1 MRRNRK
7 SFNISNAANQR
18 MPTSTALILNRIESL
33 LRHCHPSHSCSLEGK
48 VSRWS
53 LDLQEADRGFL
64 LPWHSKL
71 PALLEFES
79 HIGQNLHSF
88 PAYCPVRFWR
98 RILNI
103 HKLFI
108 SLFLLICPALAS
120 AQGCTVSGNSGD
132 LPKKSVTGCAA
143 SLVNDNGK
151 ILSVGEDAQIKGPN
165 PYVDIRSF
173 GAKAINV
180 NIPPA
185 FATNNLPVSISA
197 ASSNATLCGGLS
209 GAHLTTCQGYA
220 ANLSNGEGVYVQ
232 GAGIANSSA
241 TPAAPTVQAI
251 LPIGAMNTN
260 LDVAGLTTG
269 STTYCYEVVGLRQ
282 GGGYTAASPS
292 TCVTTAPA
300 SLGNQTVA
308 ISTLALSGSTL
319 TVVTSAAH
327 GVTIGALVNITGTS
341 NDLQFSGWF
350 NVNQVD
356 STTQFEIFNFQ
367 VNTLNGAPP
376 SATGGTIQYH
386 NGISIV
392 EGTPDTTIFQY
403 LVYGRSGGSFN
414 FIGAMWPNDSLMVGD
429 PTYNKFQDFGATESV
444 AQGLI
449 SYLPATAPSVAMN
462 DGLSTTIASGGG
474 TTTLTLANP
483 AVNTVSGTFIVHDDV
498 PAFNAAFAAF
508 GVVKIPAAGSNFI
521 INSYLKFP
529 SGNGKFVQQAGSV
542 TINATV
548 QLNGTWS
555 GDVGPNSNT
564 SVGGF
569 ESLPF
574 ITVNSGFPAFYCGPG
589 VSGQN
594 CDMRGI
600 TIGVGNNPNSL
611 IFMTDAGGANIPV
624 GFLDRVQFALGAV
637 NDYVSCAILMR
648 DINISGST
656 QIILNN
662 VTVAGGPFPQT
673 LKSTAPLIQTSG
685 GSGIEAKGILFMTRR
700 GIWFRPPTTGD
711 MSSFDSIYCEGC
723 IAPNIWAGVTGSSGT
738 FFNLSVNNI
747 TQDTSFLPIF
757 VGLTTGLIGNV
768 TINNT
773 NGAGGSNPSI
783 SGNGARLVYT
793 LGSGSFRSGGT
804 NFAND
809 GIYGRAQGT
818 YSNEVHNLGVQIG
831 TGYSLFSEGGQPPA
845 PTCTPATGTLSAVA
859 TYSLS
864 YAPRYPNGSDGARS
878 YSCSVLTTTGNQA
891 IQMNWPA
898 IPGAVGYDTW
908 VGTPPPNQAAK
919 SCFPSQTTTTNS
931 YLDLQPSLVCGGSPI
946 QVSAGGPVGLNY
958 QQMWT
963 PKLTI
968 GGEALTALPRG
979 EQNIFLPGALT
990 STWTGSTWTTD
1001 KAIIVTRV
1009 QAQAKTEPVRCSAN
1023 AIVRLTN
1030 GTAPVNLTIAAAAN
1044 DTGAITQNYAAGS
1057 VLTFGV
1063 QVAAAGCAT
1072 SPADVNVTIQYRMQ

>member
-1 MRRNRK
+1 
-7 SFNISNAANQR
+7 
-18 MPTSTALILNRIESL
+18 LN
-33 LRHCHPSHSCSLEGK
+33 
-48 VSRWS
+48 V
-53 LDLQEADRGFL
+53 
-64 LPWHSKL
+64 
-71 PALLEFES
+71 
-79 HIGQNLHSF
+79 
-88 PAYCPVRFWR
+88 
-98 RILNI
+98 

-197 ASSNATLCGGLS
+197 ASSNATLCAGLS

-232 GAGIANSSA
+232 GAGITNSSA

-292 TCVTTAPA
+292 SCVTTAPA
-300 SLGNQTVA
+300 SLGNQTVP

-327 GVTIGALVNITGTS
+327 GVANGALVNITGTS

-350 NVNQVD
+350 NVNQID
-356 STTQFEIFNFQ
+356 STTQFEIFNMPI
-367 VNTLNGAPP
+367 NTLNGAPP

-392 EGTPDTTIFQY
+392 EGTPDSTIFQY
-403 LVYGRSGGSFN
+403 LVYGRSSGSFA
-414 FIGAMWPNDSLMVGD
+414 FIGAMWPNDAQMVGNV
-429 PTYNKFQDFGATESV
+429 TYNKFQDFGATES
-444 AQGLI
+444 APQGLA
-449 SYLPATAPSVAMN
+449 SYLPTTAPRVAMN
-462 DGLSTTIASGGG
+462 DGLSTSIVSGAG

-498 PAFNAAFAAF
+498 PAFTAALATG
-508 GVVKIPAAGSNFI
+508 GVVKIPTTSNSFI

-529 SGNGKFVQQAGSV
+529 NGSNGRFVQQAGSV
-542 TINATV
+542 TVNATV

-555 GDVGPNSNT
+555 GDVGPSSST
-564 SVGGF
+564 TVGGF
-569 ESLPF
+569 ESLPA

-589 VSGQN
+589 LTGTN
-594 CDMRGI
+594 CDMRAL
-600 TIGVGNNPNSL
+600 TILIGPNNPNSL
-611 IFMTDAGGANIPV
+611 IFMTDAGGANIPI
-624 GFLDRVQFALGAV
+624 GFLDRVQFSLAAV
-637 NDYVSCAILMR
+637 NDYVSCAILLR
-648 DINISGST
+648 DLDISGAT

-662 VTVAGGPFPQT
+662 VTVQGGPSLLT

-685 GSGIEAKGILFMTRR
+685 GSGIQSKGELFMTRR
-700 GIWFRPPTTGD
+700 GIWFRPPTPGD

-723 IAPNIWAGVTGSSGT
+723 IAPNIWGTGGGGSSFILT
-738 FFNLSVNNI
+738 VNNL

-757 VGLTTGLIGNV
+757 VGLTGLIGSV

-773 NGAGGSNPSI
+773 NGTGGFNPNI

-793 LGSGSFRSGGT
+793 LGSGSSRSGGV

-818 YSNEVHNLGVQIG
+818 YSNEIHNLGVQIG

-864 YAPRYPNGSDGARS
+864 YAPRYPKGSDGARS

-1057 VLTFGV
+1057 VLTFSV
-1063 QVAAAGCAT
+1063 QAAAAGCAT